1 MARVSLPVGWW
12 QNFSRDITDG
22 RCWNQCHS
30 SDAPTSSPVS
40 FPRCPRSPAAGCQE
54 LAALPRA
61 LASPSAGCHRS
72 WPDCKTPVALL
83 PKGQGAGRSV
93 CSRYGG
99 RRVLGS
105 GVPWLGVLLLVS
117 GPSASSAWCR
127 RVSPGLSSSPFCALG
142 SPMRAATVVAWGH
155 GGCLGQAVLS

>member
-1 MARVSLPVGWW
+1 MGWW

-61 LASPSAGCHRS
+61 LASPSAWCHRS